1 MRKIETL
8 TDGFAVASAI
18 AEVSSPAVLPYSGG
32 KSKSEFRGGDGGI
45 LVKKKG
51 MTGADMT
58 ESLKGLIRCDDK
70 RKEEGG
76 NKQMHFGIGI
86 VVEEVTMSG

>member
-1 MRKIETL
+1 MTA
-8 TDGFAVASAI
+8 GSAVASAI
-18 AEVSSPAVLPYSGG
+18 AEVSSSAVLPYNGG
-32 KSKSEFRGGDGGI
+32 KSKSEFRGEDGGI
-45 LVKKKG
+45 LVKRKG

-58 ESLKGLIRCDDK
+58 ESSKGLIRCDDK

-76 NKQMHFGIGI
+76 NKQMHFGIGM